1 MHRSR
6 GEVSL
11 DVVSE
16 YGLAAGGQPADC
28 DGLRY
33 DARWIG
39 DLLVA
44 QYGALMTYSRRLTA
58 NGPEAKDLVQMLCA
72 RVLSQAA
79 TMVRPD
85 NASAWLRRPC
95 SGSTLIFVGAP
106 SAKSH
111 AARMRR
117 WTRAT
122 RRAGG
127 PSFRA
132 VTMDDVRSLLTALPV
147 HYRVPYEMFS
157 FEGLSYDEI
166 SSRLGLPCRTVG
178 TRINRARKRLRGL
191 LQTRYRGCDRGARRP
206 GALITGAGRAGR
218 RRRT

>member
-85 NASAWLRRPC
+85 NASAWLRTALFR
-95 SGSTLIFVGAP
+95 LYVDF
-106 SAKSH
+106 
-111 AARMRR
+111 R
-117 WTRAT
+117 
-122 RRAGG
+122 RRAKREIPTQLECVDG
-127 PSFRA
+127 PALHVEPEVHRSA
-132 VTMDDVRSLLTALPV
+132 PVTMDDVRSLLTALPV

-178 TRINRARKRLRGL
+178 TRINRARKHLRGL
-191 LQTRYRGCDRGARRP
+191 LQTRYSG
-206 GALITGAGRAGR
+206 
-218 RRRT
+218 